1 MENICDMPT
10 CSQQSDIQQI
20 KSDVQAIKTALLSN
34 EFNNN
39 MGYIKR
45 QNELEQQVR
54 AIKTKMIFFAGG
66 SSVGGFIVGFLLKK
80 FF

>member
-20 KSDVQAIKTALLSN
+20 KSDVQAIKTALLGN